1 MGGAGEIVEF
11 DETFAGRVEGQPLSH
26 KAGSPQTFGTETAR
40 SLRIGIRSGA
50 EAHWI
55 GGFGLLSTV
64 TKDGVTQPLAGQDRR
79 AHNTGESGL
88 DSRFGFAVGTAHHCA
103 AMVDK
108 RLNEGSIEHVES
120 RQHSASKCAGR
131 GLRVWVQHHYGAQP
145 AARLFCLRDAG
156 RSRSSRSTC
165 SVGYQRSR

>member
-1 MGGAGEIVEF
+1 MAIKAINPVNGKIFATY
-11 DETFAGRVEGQPLSH
+11 DEMTPSVVS
-26 KAGSPQTFGTETAR
+26 
-40 SLRIGIRSGA
+40 GIISDVH
-50 EAHWI
+50 EA
-55 GGFGLLSTV
+55 F
-64 TKDGVTQPLAGQDRR
+64 
-79 AHNTGESGL
+79 
-88 DSRFGFAVGTAHHCA
+88 
-103 AMVDK
+103 K

>member
-1 MGGAGEIVEF
+1 LRRSPSICSAS
-11 DETFAGRVEGQPLSH
+11 TQHLSSAAAAPRFSISDN
-26 KAGSPQTFGTETAR
+26 AGS
-40 SLRIGIRSGA
+40 
-50 EAHWI
+50 
-55 GGFGLLSTV
+55 
-64 TKDGVTQPLAGQDRR
+64 LAGHQRR
-79 AHNTGESGL
+79 NRGAVDCTVKL
-88 DSRFGFAVGTAHHCA
+88 QIKLAVRFCVIRGAHHCA

-131 GLRVWVQHHYGAQP
+131 GLRVWVQHHYGARP

>member
-1 MGGAGEIVEF
+1 LGGAGEIVEF

-88 DSRFGFAVGTAHHCA
+88 DSRSGFC
-103 AMVDK
+103 
-108 RLNEGSIEHVES
+108 
-120 RQHSASKCAGR
+120 GR
-131 GLRVWVQHHYGAQP
+131 DSTPLR
-145 AARLFCLRDAG
+145 RDG
-156 RSRSSRSTC
+156 
-165 SVGYQRSR
+165 